1 VLFPSMLFS
10 MATARVSG
18 RSGSAVNRGSD
29 GVQLVLGRIADE
41 SQRGDDND
49 RDQSQNQSVFGQS
62 LAALVLDEVFQH
74 GVTPFFEDVLS

>member
-1 VLFPSMLFS
+1 
-10 MATARVSG
+10 MATARVPG
-18 RSGSAVNRGSD
+18 RSGSAVDRGSD
-29 GVQLVLGRIADE
+29 GVQLALGRIADE
-41 SQRGDDND
+41 SQRSDDND